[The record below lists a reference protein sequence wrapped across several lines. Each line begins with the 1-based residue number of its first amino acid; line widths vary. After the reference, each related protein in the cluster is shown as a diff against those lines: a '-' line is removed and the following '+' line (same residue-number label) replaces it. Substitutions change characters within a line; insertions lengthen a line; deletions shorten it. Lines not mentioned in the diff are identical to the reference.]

1 MGKLIKNHWARLIS
15 LTAGVYQVAA
25 ALQGFFWP
33 KIFWD
38 FATKALDILVKPIPF
53 LPIVNLV
60 LGILIVAWEW
70 PLPWIAGTS
79 IHRSIEARLVVFPLS
94 VLASLLMYQST
105 NAGLYLLIATFIYFA
120 AYAAGEVSASE
131 TVST

>member
-1 MGKLIKNHWARLIS
+1 MGKLVKNHWARLIA

-38 FATKALDILVKPIPF
+38 FATHALDILVKPIPF

-60 LGILIVAWEW
+60 FGILIVC
-70 PLPWIAGTS
+70 
-79 IHRSIEARLVVFPLS
+79 
-94 VLASLLMYQST
+94 
-105 NAGLYLLIATFIYFA
+105 
-120 AYAAGEVSASE
+120 
-131 TVST
+131 